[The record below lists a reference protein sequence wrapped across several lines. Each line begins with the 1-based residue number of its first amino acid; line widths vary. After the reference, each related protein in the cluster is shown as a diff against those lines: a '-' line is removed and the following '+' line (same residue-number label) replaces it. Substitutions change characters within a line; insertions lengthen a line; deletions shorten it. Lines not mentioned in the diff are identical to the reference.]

1 MRGAAT
7 TRRRRTA
14 STEETVT
21 SYMVLTSCPA
31 SKLVARSVCPRSLL
45 CSHSPCLLPPSLSFC
60 LSASLYLFGLRHCVA
75 GHCTTLSS
83 VSWLY
88 PPHILYMHLKP
99 TKPRA
104 VCYFESLLFTVFTK
118 CHSKDVSFA
127 ESSRL
132 KQIVTQRSCLHAL
145 KMCLVSLLWGSFVLT
160 ASPQKILLKAESHEQ
175 KKKLV
180 CLHYKRYL

>member
-14 STEETVT
+14 SMEETVT

-31 SKLVARSVCPRSLL
+31 SKLVAWSVCPRSSL

-60 LSASLYLFGLRHCVA
+60 LSASLYLSGLRHCLA

-88 PPHILYMHLKP
+88 PPHILYMHLQP
-99 TKPRA
+99 TKPCA
-104 VCYFESLLFTVFTK
+104 MCYFESLVFTVFTK
-118 CHSKDVSFA
+118 CHSKDVFFA
-127 ESSRL
+127 ESRV

-145 KMCLVSLLWGSFVLT
+145 KMCFVSLVWGSLVLT
-160 ASPQKILLKAESHEQ
+160 ASPQKMLLITESHNQ

-180 CLHYKRYL
+180 CLHYKGYL